1 MARFGPRLF
10 AQGLVGSSSACSRL
24 YCLLLSPPVHF
35 QTSPPL
41 PTRCSL
47 ASASPPLAAPP
58 FSSLTPTS
66 LPRIRPFRI
75 YLPLTGRGLR
85 VGHLS
90 WRVGR
95 IRDRFIRGF
104 QRPRRKG
111 L

>member
-24 YCLLLSPPVHF
+24 YCLLLPPPVHF

-75 YLPLTGRGLR
+75 YLPLTETP
-85 VGHLS
+85 LS
-90 WRVGR
+90 PTTP
-95 IRDRFIRGF
+95 FS
-104 QRPRRKG
+104 PRASFAQMG
-111 L
+111 VSQ